1 MSITNQFKKNLLDGN
16 IQYGIWNGIPDSYA
30 AEMCAGAGFD
40 WVLIDNEHAPFDLQR
55 IIHHMQA
62 IKQFNVP
69 SIVRISSSDPFF
81 TKQLLDA
88 GVQSLLVPMVES
100 VEQAELMAKSMRYPP
115 QGIRGVGT
123 ALARAAQWNRV
134 DDYFSLSDD
143 QMCLIVQIESVKG
156 VEALDE
162 ILKVDGVDVVFIGPA
177 DLAASMGFIGEPN
190 REKVVKEVTEC
201 FHKIVAAGKY
211 PGILTT
217 SPTLIEKYK
226 TMGAKMIG
234 VGLDTILLAQATK
247 SLAEKYKPEL
257 KDKQSNTMY

>member
-1 MSITNQFKKNLLDGN
+1 MSITNLFKQNLIEGK

-40 WVLIDNEHAPFDLQR
+40 WVLIDNEHAPFDIQR

-62 IKQFNVP
+62 IKQYNVP
-69 SIVRISSSDPFF
+69 SIVRIPSSDPFY

-88 GVQSLLVPMVES
+88 GVQSLLVPMIES

-115 QGIRGVGT
+115 RGIRGVGT

-134 DDYFSLSDD
+134 DHYFEQADD

-156 VEALDE
+156 VEALDD
-162 ILKVDGVDVVFIGPA
+162 ILKVEGVDVVFIGPA
-177 DLAASMGFIGEPN
+177 DLAASLGFLGDPN
-190 REKVVKEVTEC
+190 REEVVNAVTEC
-201 FHKIVAAGKY
+201 FHKIVTANKF

-217 SPTLIEKYK
+217 NTSLIEKYK
-226 TMGAKMIG
+226 TLGAKMVG
-234 VGLDTILLAQATK
+234 VGLDTILLAKATK
-247 SLAEKYKPEL
+247 SLAEMYKPEL
-257 KDKQSNTMY
+257 KEKQSNTTY